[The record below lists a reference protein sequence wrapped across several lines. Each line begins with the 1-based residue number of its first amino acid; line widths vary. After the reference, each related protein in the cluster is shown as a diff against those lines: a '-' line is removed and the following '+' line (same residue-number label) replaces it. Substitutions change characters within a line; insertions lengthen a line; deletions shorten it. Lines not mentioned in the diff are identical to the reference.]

1 MHTAAPLLA
10 LMLWTVG
17 MPSKARCGRAG
28 DTLLTEMERKAAD
41 RFRERQKSVPFRLL
55 YSASEG
61 NETPHDLLD
70 TRIGRSSVGK
80 QAGLRSFLHC
90 TKVTFM
96 LSLLKE
102 AAPMGYVSTYLTI
115 PQDLVFVF
123 QDLSHIPSPNLQ
135 KKLNRSGLV
144 NISMEK

>member
-1 MHTAAPLLA
+1 MYVRWSWPLLSVPEVESNCPIFHPRPVTESRRYEPFR
-10 LMLWTVG
+10 LELVDRYRLPP
-17 MPSKARCGRAG
+17 PSPPPG

-80 QAGLRSFLHC
+80 QVS
-90 TKVTFM
+90 
-96 LSLLKE
+96 E
-102 AAPMGYVSTYLTI
+102 A
-115 PQDLVFVF
+115 
-123 QDLSHIPSPNLQ
+123 
-135 KKLNRSGLV
+135 SGGV
-144 NISMEK
+144 GS